1 MTWNHRVISREGQE
15 ELAIHEVSYDKNGK
29 PNMVTNDAVGIYG
42 ETVGELRETLERM
55 LKSLEAP
62 KLAFESFG
70 QSEEKDDG

>member
-1 MTWNHRVISREGQE
+1 MTWNHRVISREGQD
-15 ELAIHEVSYDKNGK
+15 ELAIHEVYYDEDGE

-42 ETVGELRETLERM
+42 ETVEELRETLERM

-70 QSEEKDDG
+70 QPVEGR